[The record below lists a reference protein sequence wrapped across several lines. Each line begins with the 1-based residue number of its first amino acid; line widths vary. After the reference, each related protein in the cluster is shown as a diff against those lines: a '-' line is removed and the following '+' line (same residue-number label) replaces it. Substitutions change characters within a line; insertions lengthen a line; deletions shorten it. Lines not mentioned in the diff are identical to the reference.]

1 MQRFNLAGKVGIV
14 TGGNGGI
21 GRGIALGL
29 LECGAAVMIT
39 GRNAAKN
46 GAAIGELSK
55 IGPPVSVFTM
65 DVTVEAECKAVVAE
79 TTRRHGRLD
88 ILVNNAGGGANTGV
102 PVSPPDEMA
111 VDGFRKIIDANLT
124 STFMMSQ
131 AAYPE
136 MRKAGGGKIINIG
149 SMASHLGSA
158 LWTAYG
164 PAKSGIVQLSRN
176 CAAAWAKDNIQV
188 NTILPGYIDTDMTKR
203 LQAMPALHERAV
215 ARTAAGRLGTP
226 DDFAGVAAF
235 LASSASDFVTGAEIA
250 VDGGML
256 WGA

>member
-1 MQRFNLAGKVGIV
+1 MNRFDLSGKVGIV

-21 GRGIALGL
+21 GAGIARGL
-29 LECGAAVMIT
+29 LECGATVVIA
-39 GRNAAKN
+39 GRNMAKHEMAVADL
-46 GAAIGELSK
+46 GKVG
-55 IGPPVSVFTM
+55 PVSAFVM

-79 TTRRHGRLD
+79 AVKRHGRLD

-111 VDGFRKIIDANLT
+111 AEGFRKIIDANLT
-124 STFMMSQ
+124 STFMLSQ

-136 MRKAGGGKIINIG
+136 MKKAGGGKIINIG
-149 SMASHLGSA
+149 SMASYIGGA

-164 PAKSGIVQLSRN
+164 PAKSGIVQLSKN
-176 CAAAWAKDNIQV
+176 CASAWAKDNIQV

-203 LQAMPALHERAV
+203 LQAMPALHERAL

-226 DDFAGVAAF
+226 DDFAGIAAF
-235 LASSASDFVTGAEIA
+235 LASSASDFITGADIA

-256 WGA
+256 WGI